1 MTSRARVNVVCFQQE
16 CQINQLQLNSSEVAA
31 QLTLRDF
38 QLFQRIEATEYIDEL
53 FDLDSQ
59 AAHPNLERFSRLVN
73 QEMFWV
79 VSEVVREPSIFKR
92 VKLMKHYIKVA
103 RHCKETKNFNSMFA
117 IVSGLGHQA
126 VSRLRQTWDRLGT
139 KHVKMFEVRLLL
151 NLRMSYLYETEDNMS
166 Y

>member
-1 MTSRARVNVVCFQQE
+1 MTSWDCVKLLMLFCFQQE
-16 CQINQLQLNSSEVAA
+16 CQINQLQPNSSEVAA

-79 VSEVVREPSIFKR
+79 VSEVVREPLTQAERAASHLYRWF
-92 VKLMKHYIKVA
+92 YSSA
-103 RHCKETKNFNSMFA
+103 F
-117 IVSGLGHQA
+117 HQVVFGPNGIA
-126 VSRLRQTWDRLGT
+126 AAAPLKWIRLQ
-139 KHVKMFEVRLLL
+139 
-151 NLRMSYLYETEDNMS
+151 
-166 Y
+166 